1 MVCFDGMSKVVGSLD
16 ENGAMEMEK
25 EDRKSQEVVIVVI
38 VVVL

>member
-16 ENGAMEMEK
+16 GAMEMEK
-25 EDRKSQEVVIVVI
+25 EDRKSQGVVI